1 MSKIQIE
8 IPDDRWF
15 RGEEEIRP
23 HDKQLCVVITKELFP
38 IVCQFRKTKHSK
50 GVFINIGHAD
60 LGFLTFVFWDK
71 VRFWK
76 AFEIPTEVNERILAE
91 IEELCKKK
99 DIE

>member
-1 MSKIQIE
+1 MSKVQIE

-15 RGEEEIRP
+15 RGEWQIRP
-23 HDKQLCVVITKELFP
+23 QDKQLCVVITKELFP

-50 GVFINIGHAD
+50 GVFINIGHAG

-76 AFEIPTEVNERILAE
+76 PFEIPTEANERAMAE
-91 IEELCKKK
+91 IEELCKEK